1 MAPTPGSQ
9 AVLFSGHMIDRQD
22 RANPRFPIEKVPAAA
37 NRIAC
42 AVDDLEPAADDLA
55 VSGAACGGDLLFADT
70 WLSRGCRLEV
80 VLPRPTP
87 EFLAESVRFA
97 GAEWEERFEWVV
109 KHPKVRVEVLPSGT
123 EQPHQQ
129 AARRMLE
136 VAVTV
141 PDRVLVGV
149 FLWDRRTGDGP
160 GGTAALVDAVSDAGG
175 RVVVIDPADLDSA
188 AP

>member
-9 AVLFSGHMIDRQD
+9 AVLFSGHMIDRRD
-22 RANPRFPIEKVPAAA
+22 RATPRFPTEKVPAAA

-42 AVDDLEPAADDLA
+42 AVDDLEPAPDDLA

-80 VLPRPTP
+80 VLPRPIP

-97 GAEWEERFEWVV
+97 DADWEERFESVV
-109 KHPKVRVEVLPSGT
+109 NHPSVRVEVLPGGT
-123 EQPHQQ
+123 EEPHRR

-141 PDRVLVGV
+141 PDRELVGV
-149 FLWDRRTGDGP
+149 FLWDRRPGDGP
-160 GGTAALVDAVSDAGG
+160 GGTAALVDAVSEAGG
-175 RVVVIDPADLDSA
+175 RVVVIDPAELGGA
-188 AP
+188 AT